1 MSAAID
7 PSQRYARNIPAI
19 MPDEQR
25 ALSAKRVCV
34 CGCGGLG
41 GYVVEYL
48 ARVGVGAIV
57 VVDGD
62 AFEASNLNRQLLC
75 REGNLGQPKAAA
87 AKERAASINSDVD
100 VVVHD
105 QRITAENASEILKG
119 CDVVVDALDSL
130 ETRFALEHWCATA
143 NVPLVHGAISGW
155 YAQVTTIAPGSGALE
170 KVYPDDQSRPSGE
183 KPASLSFTPALAAA
197 IEASECVKV
206 LLDRGD
212 ILYDKLVLV
221 DLLSNTWRVVDLD

>member
-1 MSAAID
+1 MFATID
-7 PSQRYARNIPAI
+7 PVQRYARNIPAI
-19 MPDEQR
+19 TADEQQL
-25 ALSAKRVCV
+25 LSAKRVCV

-62 AFEASNLNRQLLC
+62 AFETSNLNRQLLC
-75 REGNLGQPKAAA
+75 REDNLGQPKAAA

-105 QRITAENASEILKG
+105 QRVTAENASEILKG
-119 CDVVVDALDSL
+119 CDVVVDALDSA
-130 ETRFALEHWCATA
+130 EARFALEHWCATA

-170 KVYPDDQSRPSGE
+170 KVYPNDQSRPSGE

-206 LLDRGD
+206 LLGKGD
-212 ILYDKLVLV
+212 VLYGKLALI
-221 DLLSNTWRVVDLD
+221 DLLSNTWRIVDLG